1 MIKLENICK
10 SYDEKTVLDNIM
22 AEFPDDSITC
32 IMGESGAGKTTLVR
46 IIAGLENA
54 DRGTVSGAG
63 VVSFDF
69 QEDRLINDISAAD
82 NIMLVL
88 DKNDFGGHDKK
99 TMRKIINENLAEVLK
114 DYPSDKSTGTYSGG
128 MKRRVCLVRAMM
140 KKSDTV
146 ILDEPV
152 SGLDPSAAA
161 DMYATI
167 RKILAAEYIKKH
179 RDGRICIVVTHE
191 KSDSGLL
198 DGGIYLLTTDKAVD
212 TI

>member
-54 DRGTVSGAG
+54 DRGTVSGAE

-146 ILDEPV
+146 ILDEPF
-152 SGLDPSAAA
+152 SGMDEE
-161 DMYATI
+161 T
-167 RKILAAEYIKKH
+167 KILAAEYIKKH

>member
-114 DYPSDKSTGTYSGG
+114 DYPSDKSAGTYSGG

-146 ILDEPV
+146 ILDEPF
-152 SGLDPSAAA
+152 SGMDEE
-161 DMYATI
+161 T
-167 RKILAAEYIKKH
+167 KILSAEYIKKH

>member
-54 DRGTVSGAG
+54 DRGAVSGAG

-146 ILDEPV
+146 ILDEPF
-152 SGLDPSAAA
+152 SGMDEE
-161 DMYATI
+161 T
-167 RKILAAEYIKKH
+167 KILAAEYIKKH

>member
-69 QEDRLINDISAAD
+69 QEDRIINYISAAD

-146 ILDEPV
+146 ILDEPF
-152 SGLDPSAAA
+152 SGMDEE
-161 DMYATI
+161 T
-167 RKILAAEYIKKH
+167 KILAAEYIKKH

>member
-69 QEDRLINDISAAD
+69 QEDRLINDISAED

-114 DYPSDKSTGTYSGG
+114 DYHSDKSTGTYSGG

-146 ILDEPV
+146 ILDEPF
-152 SGLDPSAAA
+152 SGMDEE
-161 DMYATI
+161 T
-167 RKILAAEYIKKH
+167 KILAAEYIKKH

>member
-128 MKRRVCLVRAMM
+128 MKRRVCLGQGKM

-146 ILDEPV
+146 ILDEPF
-152 SGLDPSAAA
+152 SGMDEE
-161 DMYATI
+161 T
-167 RKILAAEYIKKH
+167 KILAAEYIKKH

>member
-88 DKNDFGGHDKK
+88 DKNDFSGHDKK

-128 MKRRVCLVRAMM
+128 MKRRVCFVRAMM

-146 ILDEPV
+146 ILDEPF
-152 SGLDPSAAA
+152 SGMDEE
-161 DMYATI
+161 T
-167 RKILAAEYIKKH
+167 KILAAEYIKKH

>member
-146 ILDEPV
+146 ILDEPF
-152 SGLDPSAAA
+152 SGMDEE
-161 DMYATI
+161 T
-167 RKILAAEYIKKH
+167 KILAAEYIKKH
-179 RDGRICIVVTHE
+179 RDGRICIVVTNE

>member
-10 SYDEKTVLDNIM
+10 SYDEKHVLDNIM

-54 DRGTVSGAG
+54 DRGTVNGAG

-146 ILDEPV
+146 ILDEPF
-152 SGLDPSAAA
+152 SGMDEE
-161 DMYATI
+161 T
-167 RKILAAEYIKKH
+167 KILAAEYIKKH

>member
-114 DYPSDKSTGTYSGG
+114 DYPSDKNTGTYSGG

-146 ILDEPV
+146 ILDEPF
-152 SGLDPSAAA
+152 SGMDEE
-161 DMYATI
+161 T
-167 RKILAAEYIKKH
+167 KILAAEYIKKH

>member
-46 IIAGLENA
+46 IIAELENA

-88 DKNDFGGHDKK
+88 DKNDFSGHDKK

-146 ILDEPV
+146 ILDEPF
-152 SGLDPSAAA
+152 SGMDEE
-161 DMYATI
+161 T
-167 RKILAAEYIKKH
+167 KILAAEYIKKH

>member
-140 KKSDTV
+140 KKSYTV
-146 ILDEPV
+146 FLDEPF
-152 SGLDPSAAA
+152 SGMDEE
-161 DMYATI
+161 T
-167 RKILAAEYIKKH
+167 KILAAEYIKKH

>member
-88 DKNDFGGHDKK
+88 DKNDLGGHDKK

-146 ILDEPV
+146 ILDEPF
-152 SGLDPSAAA
+152 SGMDEE
-161 DMYATI
+161 T
-167 RKILAAEYIKKH
+167 KILAAEYIKKH

>member
-54 DRGTVSGAG
+54 DRGAVSGAG

-88 DKNDFGGHDKK
+88 DKNDFGGYDKK

-146 ILDEPV
+146 ILDEPF
-152 SGLDPSAAA
+152 SGMDEE
-161 DMYATI
+161 T
-167 RKILAAEYIKKH
+167 KILAAEYIKKH

>member
-99 TMRKIINENLAEVLK
+99 TMRKIINENPAEVLK
-114 DYPSDKSTGTYSGG
+114 DYHSDKSTGTYSGG

-146 ILDEPV
+146 ILDEPF
-152 SGLDPSAAA
+152 SGMDEE
-161 DMYATI
+161 T
-167 RKILAAEYIKKH
+167 KILAAEYIKKH

>member
-63 VVSFDF
+63 VVSLDF

-146 ILDEPV
+146 ILDEPF
-152 SGLDPSAAA
+152 SGMDEE
-161 DMYATI
+161 T
-167 RKILAAEYIKKH
+167 KILAAEYIKKH

>member
-54 DRGTVSGAG
+54 DRVTVSGAG

-146 ILDEPV
+146 ILDEPF
-152 SGLDPSAAA
+152 SGMDEE
-161 DMYATI
+161 T
-167 RKILAAEYIKKH
+167 KILAAEYIKKH

>member
-32 IMGESGAGKTTLVR
+32 IIGESGAGKTTLVR

-54 DRGTVSGAG
+54 DRGTVRGAG

-114 DYPSDKSTGTYSGG
+114 DYHSDKSTGTYSGG

-146 ILDEPV
+146 ILDEPF
-152 SGLDPSAAA
+152 SGMDEE
-161 DMYATI
+161 T
-167 RKILAAEYIKKH
+167 KILAAEYIKKH

>member
-114 DYPSDKSTGTYSGG
+114 DYHSDKSTGTYSGG

-146 ILDEPV
+146 ILDEPF
-152 SGLDPSAAA
+152 SGMDEE
-161 DMYATI
+161 
-167 RKILAAEYIKKH
+167 KILAAEYIKKH

>member
-46 IIAGLENA
+46 IIEGLENA

-146 ILDEPV
+146 ILDEPF
-152 SGLDPSAAA
+152 SGMDEE
-161 DMYATI
+161 T
-167 RKILAAEYIKKH
+167 KILAAEYIKKH

>member
-63 VVSFDF
+63 VVAFDF

-99 TMRKIINENLAEVLK
+99 TMRKIINENLADVLK

-146 ILDEPV
+146 ILDEPF
-152 SGLDPSAAA
+152 SGMDEE
-161 DMYATI
+161 T
-167 RKILAAEYIKKH
+167 KILAAEYIKKH

>member
-1 MIKLENICK
+1 MQGKIDFRDVSFSYVPERKLIEHMNLVVEPGQMVAIVGG
-10 SYDEKTVLDNIM
+10 T
-22 AEFPDDSITC
+22 
-32 IMGESGAGKTTLVR
+32 GAGKTTLVR

-146 ILDEPV
+146 ILDEPF
-152 SGLDPSAAA
+152 SGMDEE
-161 DMYATI
+161 T
-167 RKILAAEYIKKH
+167 KILAAEYIKKH

>member
-146 ILDEPV
+146 ILDEPF
-152 SGLDPSAAA
+152 SGMDEE
-161 DMYATI
+161 T
-167 RKILAAEYIKKH
+167 KILAAEYIKNH

>member
-1 MIKLENICK
+1 
-10 SYDEKTVLDNIM
+10 
-22 AEFPDDSITC
+22 
-32 IMGESGAGKTTLVR
+32 
-46 IIAGLENA
+46 
-54 DRGTVSGAG
+54 
-63 VVSFDF
+63 
-69 QEDRLINDISAAD
+69 
-82 NIMLVL
+82 MLVL
-88 DKNDFGGHDKK
+88 DKNDFGGYDKK

-146 ILDEPV
+146 ILDEPF
-152 SGLDPSAAA
+152 SGMDEE
-161 DMYATI
+161 T
-167 RKILAAEYIKKH
+167 KILAAEYIKKH

-191 KSDSGLL
+191 KSDLGLL

>member
-114 DYPSDKSTGTYSGG
+114 DYPSDKSTGTYSGS

-146 ILDEPV
+146 ILDEPF
-152 SGLDPSAAA
+152 SGMDEE
-161 DMYATI
+161 T
-167 RKILAAEYIKKH
+167 KILAAEYIKKH

>member
-114 DYPSDKSTGTYSGG
+114 DYHSDKSIGTYSGG

-146 ILDEPV
+146 ILDEPF
-152 SGLDPSAAA
+152 SGMDEE
-161 DMYATI
+161 T
-167 RKILAAEYIKKH
+167 KILAAEYIKKH

-198 DGGIYLLTTDKAVD
+198 DGGIYLLTTDKAGD

>member
-146 ILDEPV
+146 ILDEPF
-152 SGLDPSAAA
+152 SGMDEE
-161 DMYATI
+161 T
-167 RKILAAEYIKKH
+167 KILAAEYIKKH
-179 RDGRICIVVTHE
+179 RDSRICIVVTHE

>member
-146 ILDEPV
+146 ILDEPF
-152 SGLDPSAAA
+152 SGMDEE
-161 DMYATI
+161 T
-167 RKILAAEYIKKH
+167 KILAAEYIKKH
-179 RDGRICIVVTHE
+179 HDGRICIVVTHE

>member
-54 DRGTVSGAG
+54 DRGIVSGAG

-69 QEDRLINDISAAD
+69 QEDRLINDITAAD

-114 DYPSDKSTGTYSGG
+114 DYPSDKSAGTYSGG

-146 ILDEPV
+146 ILDEPF
-152 SGLDPSAAA
+152 SGMDEE
-161 DMYATI
+161 T
-167 RKILAAEYIKKH
+167 KILAAEYIKKH

>member
-114 DYPSDKSTGTYSGG
+114 DYSSDKSTGTYSGG

-146 ILDEPV
+146 ILDEPF
-152 SGLDPSAAA
+152 SGMDEE
-161 DMYATI
+161 T
-167 RKILAAEYIKKH
+167 KILAAEYIKKH

>member
-32 IMGESGAGKTTLVR
+32 IMGKSGAGKTTLVR

-114 DYPSDKSTGTYSGG
+114 DYHSDKSTGTYSGG

-146 ILDEPV
+146 ILDEPF
-152 SGLDPSAAA
+152 SGMDEE
-161 DMYATI
+161 T
-167 RKILAAEYIKKH
+167 KILAAEYIKKH

>member
-146 ILDEPV
+146 ILDEPF
-152 SGLDPSAAA
+152 SGMDEE
-161 DMYATI
+161 T
-167 RKILAAEYIKKH
+167 KILAAEDEEKKK
-179 RDGRICIVVTHE
+179 GY
-191 KSDSGLL
+191 LA
-198 DGGIYLLTTDKAVD
+198 LLTLAKKVLETCIDLLGFTAPERM
-212 TI
+212 

>member
-140 KKSDTV
+140 KKSDT
-146 ILDEPV
+146 LDEPF
-152 SGLDPSAAA
+152 SGMDEE
-161 DMYATI
+161 T
-167 RKILAAEYIKKH
+167 KILAAEYIKKH

>member
-46 IIAGLENA
+46 IIAGFENA

-146 ILDEPV
+146 ILDEPF
-152 SGLDPSAAA
+152 SGMDEE
-161 DMYATI
+161 T
-167 RKILAAEYIKKH
+167 KILAAEYIKKH